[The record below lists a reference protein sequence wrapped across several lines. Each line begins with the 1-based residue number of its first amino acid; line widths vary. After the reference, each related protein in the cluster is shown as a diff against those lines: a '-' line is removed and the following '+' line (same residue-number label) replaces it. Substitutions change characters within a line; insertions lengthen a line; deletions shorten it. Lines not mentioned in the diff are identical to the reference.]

1 MNDELPFPRPSSTAA
16 TAGRQRGQSTG
27 ATYRR
32 ATGTRADPAPPI
44 RSAIAHDSAENDLLD
59 RGKFRS
65 AAAVPRFPATAH
77 AAPRPRDGSTVPL
90 TPRTLD
96 ARVLARGPWPCRD
109 GRAKHHSVPTAQT
122 RRDRPP
128 AASAPAARGPLDSRF
143 AARRPVSPPP
153 AMPPCRSD
161 ARRRGRSTH
170 GLRARNAADTCAFRF
185 ARPLA
190 HHRRPGATRAP
201 GVRPTAWDEDGF
213 RDGRDGVTKRRHERG
228 GDVIRGSPC
237 LQG

>member
-1 MNDELPFPRPSSTAA
+1 M
-16 TAGRQRGQSTG
+16 
-27 ATYRR
+27 
-32 ATGTRADPAPPI
+32 
-44 RSAIAHDSAENDLLD
+44 LD
-59 RGKFRS
+59 RGRLRPPPCLAS
-65 AAAVPRFPATAH
+65 PATTH

-90 TPRTLD
+90 TPRALD
-96 ARVLARGPWPCRD
+96 ARMLARGPWPCRD

-122 RRDRPP
+122 RRHRPP

-170 GLRARNAADTCAFRF
+170 GLRARNATDTCASRF
-185 ARPLA
+185 TCPPA
-190 HHRRPGATRAP
+190 HHRRPGATRVP

-213 RDGRDGVTKRRHERG
+213 RDGREPHTRRCRYMGISFHPPSRPPPPPRCNAGTWCTACRVGRG
-228 GDVIRGSPC
+228 RLSRGRSTTRGRP
-237 LQG
+237 GRRAGR